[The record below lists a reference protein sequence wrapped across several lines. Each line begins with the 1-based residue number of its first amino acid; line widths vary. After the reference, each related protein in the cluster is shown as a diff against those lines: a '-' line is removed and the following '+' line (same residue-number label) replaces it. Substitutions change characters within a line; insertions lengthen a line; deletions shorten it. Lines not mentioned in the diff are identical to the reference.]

1 MVLNTPGKFSNKSGS
16 ACMLSHSVMPDSLWT
31 HGVHSPLSVHGI
43 LQARILERVAIPC
56 FRGSSWPRHRTV
68 SPALAGRFYTVW
80 TTREAQVWKSLKQI
94 RMNLQVVRVLDM
106 SERTSGR
113 MSLKY
118 VGDCLKHVRKCGKVL
133 RIGLKSIRKY
143 LNLVRTSSNV
153 SGSLPH
159 IKR

>member
-16 ACMLSHSVMPDSLWT
+16 ACVLSHSVMPYSLWT
-31 HGVHSPLSVHGI
+31 HGVYATSVNGI
-43 LQARILERVAIPC
+43 LQARILEWVAIPC

-80 TTREAQVWKSLKQI
+80 ATREAQVWKSLKQI
-94 RMNLQVVRVLDM
+94 RMNLQVVRVLNM

-118 VGDCLKHVRKCGKVL
+118 VGDCLKHVRKYGQVL
-133 RIGLKSIRKY
+133 RTGLKSIRKY
-143 LNLVRTSSNV
+143 LNLVWTSSNV

-159 IKR
+159 MKR